1 MIFVHILFYFLAF
14 LLLWYCSGIIVDSV
28 GRLATKL
35 KLSSFA
41 VSFFV
46 LGILTSIPE
55 FSVGLNSIINKT
67 PDIFVGNLLGAV
79 IVLFLFVIPLLAIF
93 GNGVSAPRKFQ
104 HAQMVFILAVI
115 AMPSLLTI
123 DQTVSRGEAIAMI
136 VVYFLLFLFFSVQ
149 EEITSKLQDHSK
161 HTGRF
166 GFVHALKFLF
176 GAVLLIIGG
185 WQIVEATT
193 RISQELH
200 IASFFVSLLLVALG
214 TNLPEISIIIRSVLA
229 SKKSIALGDYLGSAS
244 ANTLL
249 FGLFSLIHGETI
261 RLPNHILQRFFFIM
275 IGLVLFFFFS
285 KTKHTLSRREGLFL
299 LGLYVCFFVGEV
311 VLTLYLTP

>member
-1 MIFVHILFYFLAF
+1 MFSALSILVISFVVVWVGSGFVLRAITQISKRWRISEFMLSFF
-14 LLLWYCSGIIVDSV
+14 LLGIMTSLPEISI
-28 GRLATKL
+28 GI
-35 KLSSFA
+35 SS
-41 VSFFV
+41 
-46 LGILTSIPE
+46 ILHENPE
-55 FSVGLNSIINKT
+55 
-67 PDIFVGNLLGAV
+67 IFVGNLLGAV

-229 SKKSIALGDYLGSAS
+229 LGDYLGSAS

>member
-1 MIFVHILFYFLAF
+1 MTSLPEISIGISSILHEN
-14 LLLWYCSGIIVDSV
+14 
-28 GRLATKL
+28 
-35 KLSSFA
+35 
-41 VSFFV
+41 
-46 LGILTSIPE
+46 PE
-55 FSVGLNSIINKT
+55 
-67 PDIFVGNLLGAV
+67 IFVGNLLGAV